1 MWSLVIAK
9 DFFSLF
15 DRSNMMHSG
24 IAKKYRD
31 LVLAR
36 GGSKPA
42 DTMVKEFLGRD
53 FNFDGW
59 KQWLEN

>member
-1 MWSLVIAK
+1 MNST
-9 DFFSLF
+9 
-15 DRSNMMHSG
+15 

-42 DTMVKEFLGRD
+42 DSMVKEFLGRD
-53 FNFDGW
+53 FNYDAW
-59 KQWLEN
+59 KSWLEK